1 MKPLLLKHGKN
12 KNCTI
17 PNKGWSF
24 ASLYFLYMKSIN
36 KLGLVFFFTGMMYS
50 CSQKENAKPVVYDG
64 PLRQADNI
72 VMDYA
77 EHEKLKTI
85 LKAKKLFEF
94 ENGDKE
100 FPEGIYLEFFD
111 EAGKLTSTLRANSAY
126 FFKQENKWRGRGKVE
141 VVNIEKQ
148 QQLNT
153 EELFWKPDTKK
164 IFTDKFVTITD
175 KEDVLYGVGMT
186 ANQDMSNYT
195 IKSTKGDFH
204 VND

>member
-1 MKPLLLKHGKN
+1 MMPELKQIGF
-12 KNCTI
+12 I
-17 PNKGWSF
+17 
-24 ASLYFLYMKSIN
+24 
-36 KLGLVFFFTGMMYS
+36 FFFGIALSS
-50 CSQKENAKPVVYDG
+50 CDQKENAKPVDYDG

-85 LKAKKLFEF
+85 MKAKKLFEY

-100 FPEGIYLEFFD
+100 FPEGIYLEFFN
-111 EAGKLTSTLRANSAY
+111 ESGKLTSTLRANTAY

-141 VVNIEKQ
+141 VINLEKQ

-175 KEDVLYGVGMT
+175 KQDVLYGTGLV
-186 ANQDMSNYT
+186 ANQDMSNYS
-195 IKSTKGDFH
+195 IKNTSGDVH
-204 VND
+204 VNE